1 MINKL
6 NIKKMGKHNSNCNK
20 VLKVYKDLTKKGF
33 VVEKVKNGTK
43 IIHLKTKQFYIFHY
57 SDKGYH
63 PLRRWV
69 KNNFNM
75 DI

>member
-1 MINKL
+1 MP
-6 NIKKMGKHNSNCNK
+6 KHSSNCNK
-20 VLKVYKDLTKKGF
+20 ILKVYKLLTKNGF
-33 VVEKVKNGTK
+33 RIENVKSGTK
-43 IIHLKTKQFYIFHY
+43 VRHIKTNKFYIFHY

-69 KNNFNM
+69 KMNFEI